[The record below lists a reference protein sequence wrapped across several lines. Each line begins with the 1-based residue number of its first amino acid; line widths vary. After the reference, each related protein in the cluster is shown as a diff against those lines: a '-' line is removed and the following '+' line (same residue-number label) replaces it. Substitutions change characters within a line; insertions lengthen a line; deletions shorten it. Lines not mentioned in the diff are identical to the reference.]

1 MSGGNSAQALE
12 SVCKIQEKMPGKSE
26 RSVAIVESQSIKK
39 SLFTVTKHDMRCLK
53 GEKEKKTQYVI
64 ESTNLF
70 TQKRLEV
77 LC

>member
-1 MSGGNSAQALE
+1 
-12 SVCKIQEKMPGKSE
+12 MPGKSE
-26 RSVAIVESQSIKK
+26 RSVAIAESQSIKK

-53 GEKEKKTQYVI
+53 GEKEGKKKSQSVI
-64 ESTNLF
+64 ENTNLF